1 MTKHKMIVNGF
12 RGLVTTGLVGLLV
25 ACGGSGSGSDD
36 SDLAS
41 VSTEVLT
48 QGSIQRFGSVYVND
62 IRYSRSATGEVLI
75 DDNLSANEDSLRI
88 GMRVKLRGRYNDD
101 GTGTYDSIEVDN
113 ELKGPIETG
122 SIDIPDP
129 VNDPAIGSFFVLG
142 TKVLVGE
149 GTFYDESGPGDTI
162 NSLADL
168 DDTAANE
175 DVVEVSGLFNEDGD
189 LEALRVE
196 KKADDL
202 ATFLADGRKLEVKG
216 TVDNVDTGSML
227 FTYESGLVV
236 NYMNA
241 EIDNDLPSNP
251 ANWVNL
257 YVESKCDP
265 DAPTFGG
272 NCFNGTT
279 LLATKVDN
287 EALEVADGLQAE
299 LEGIISDFN
308 GQDDFKVSRVPV
320 DAADASI
327 LCGNVALSNGVKVKV
342 RGNVV
347 KVNDV
352 NTVDASSVECR
363 QAKTVRLEG
372 TVQSNVNGTVTLLD
386 VPVVTND
393 KTELDDLAS
402 VGDLVTDD
410 AIEVRGFV
418 DGDGKVIAVRL
429 ELEDSIDPDDFIVQA
444 PKDQVT
450 VVDQGSNTFK
460 LLGVT
465 VDTSVLQDDDFE
477 GLNDLSIGRAA
488 FYQALRDGTAP
499 AVKAKGTY
507 DSGTNTL
514 TAREVELE
522 END

>member
-1 MTKHKMIVNGF
+1 MTKHKLIVNGF
-12 RGLVTTGLVGLLV
+12 RGLLTTGLVAMLV
-25 ACGGSGSGSDD
+25 ACGGGGSGSGSDD

-41 VSTEVLT
+41 ASTEVLT
-48 QGSIQRFGSVYVND
+48 QGGIQRFGSVYVND
-62 IRYSRSATGEVLI
+62 IRYSRSATGKVI
-75 DDNLSANEDSLRI
+75 TDDNPSANEDSLRI

-113 ELKGPIETG
+113 ELKGPIETDSI
-122 SIDIPDP
+122 SIDL
-129 VNDPAIGSFFVLG
+129 NNPAIGSFAVLG
-142 TKVLVGE
+142 STVLVGE
-149 GTFYDESGPGDTI
+149 DTLYDESGPGDTI

-189 LEALRVE
+189 LEALRIE
-196 KKADDL
+196 KKAENL
-202 ATFLADGRKLEVKG
+202 ADYLADGRKLEVKG
-216 TVDNVDTGSML
+216 TVASVATGSML
-227 FTYESGLVV
+227 FTYKSGLVV
-236 NYMNA
+236 NYTNA

-251 ANWVNL
+251 ANWKNL

-265 DAPTFGG
+265 TIGG

-287 EALEVADGLQAE
+287 EAPGVADGLQAE

-320 DAADASI
+320 DATDANI
-327 LCGNVALSNGVKVKV
+327 FCGNAALGNGVKVKV
-342 RGNVV
+342 RGNMI
-347 KVNDV
+347 KVIEV
-352 NTVDASSVECR
+352 NTVDASIVECR
-363 QAKTVRLEG
+363 QAKSVRLEG
-372 TVQSNVNGTVTLLD
+372 EIEDDGAITLLGI
-386 VPVVTND
+386 PVVTTA
-393 KTELDDLAS
+393 KTELDDLGSIEALQE
-402 VGDLVTDD
+402 GDAVK
-410 AIEVRGFV
+410 VRGFV
-418 DGDGKVIAVRL
+418 DGNGKVIAVRV
-429 ELEDSIDPDDFIVQA
+429 EGEDSIDPDDFIVQA
-444 PKDQVT
+444 PKDQVAM
-450 VVDQGSNTFK
+450 VEQGSNRFK

-488 FYQALRDGTAP
+488 FYQALENGTAP
-499 AVKAKGTY
+499 GVKAKGTY

-522 END
+522 DND

>member
-1 MTKHKMIVNGF
+1 MTKHKLIVNGF
-12 RGLVTTGLVGLLV
+12 RGLVTTGLVSLLV
-25 ACGGSGSGSDD
+25 ACGGGGGSGD

-75 DDNLSANEDSLRI
+75 DDNPSANEDSLRI

-113 ELKGPIETG
+113 EFKGPIETD
-122 SIDIPDP
+122 SILIPDP
-129 VNDPAIGSFFVLG
+129 LHPDYVGSFVVLG
-142 TKVLVGE
+142 TTVLVAE
-149 GTFYDESGPGDTI
+149 GVFFDESGPGDTI

-189 LEALRVE
+189 LEALRIE

-202 ATFLADGRKLEVKG
+202 ATFLANGRKLEVKG
-216 TVDNVDTGSML
+216 TVLSVVTGSML
-227 FTYESGLVV
+227 FTYDSGLVV

-241 EIDNDLPSNP
+241 EIDNDLPNDP
-251 ANWVNL
+251 ANWVGL

-287 EALEVADGLQAE
+287 EVPEVADGLQAE

-308 GQDDFKVSRVPV
+308 GPGDFKISRYPV
-320 DAADASI
+320 DAADANI
-327 LCGNVALSNGVKVKV
+327 FCGNIALGNGVKVKV
-342 RGNVV
+342 RGDVI

-363 QAKTVRLEG
+363 QAKSVRLEG
-372 TVQSNVNGTVTLLD
+372 EVENNIDGTITLLGIA
-386 VPVVTND
+386 VFTND
-393 KTELDDLAS
+393 KTERNDLGPNEPGI
-402 VGDLVTDD
+402 GDAVK
-410 AIEVRGFV
+410 VRGFV
-418 DGDGKVIAVRL
+418 DGDGKVIAVRV
-429 ELEDSIDPDDFIVQA
+429 EGEDSIDPDDFIVQA
-444 PKDQVT
+444 PKGQVT
-450 VVDQGSNTFK
+450 VVDQGSDTFK

-477 GLNDLSIGRAA
+477 GLNDLSIGRVA
-488 FYQALRDGTAP
+488 FYQALGDGTAP